1 MPPECATALDAS
13 PDLAVLPDTPGY
25 SGGHRPGL
33 EADSDHRAVQQ
44 PKLTPK
50 LTVVIK
56 TLNEGAKIE
65 ACLRSVLAATDPAST
80 EIIVADSLSEDE
92 TVRVAA
98 QFPVKVVQLAHRADR
113 GCGSAA
119 QLGFQYA
126 HGERLLLLDGDME
139 LAPEF
144 LPAANQALDADSTLA
159 GVGGLVVDRVLTLEF
174 QRRNQQYVPNALPGL
189 QNHLNGGGLFRM
201 EALRQSGYLTDRN
214 LHACEEYELGMR
226 LSALGWRFRRIDL
239 PSVYHYGHATPPYRL
254 LRNRWRTRYLL
265 GQGELLRLKLRTPK
279 WWKRMSDERV
289 YSAAIVWWM
298 LLLATFGGLL
308 IGGAPLLFAVALL
321 VLLAAPVALQWK
333 RKGSLEMA
341 IYSIALLNYHAVGM
355 IVGFLRPRIDPMRP
369 IDSIVLHPKE

>member
-1 MPPECATALDAS
+1 
-13 PDLAVLPDTPGY
+13 
-25 SGGHRPGL
+25 
-33 EADSDHRAVQQ
+33 VQQ
-44 PKLTPK
+44 PKPTPK

-56 TLNEGAKIE
+56 TLNEATKIE

-80 EIIVADSLSEDE
+80 EIIVADSLSEDD

-98 QFPVKVVQLAHRADR
+98 QFAIKVVQLASRDDR

-126 HGERLLLLDGDME
+126 RGERLLLLDGDME
-139 LAPEF
+139 LAPDF
-144 LPAANQALDADSTLA
+144 LPAANAALDTDPTLA

-174 QRRNQQYVPNALPGL
+174 QRRNQQHSPNAQPGL
-189 QNHLNGGGLFRM
+189 QKHLNGGGLFRM

-214 LHACEEYELGMR
+214 LHACEEHELGIR
-226 LSALGWRFRRIDL
+226 LRTLGWRFRRIGL

-254 LRNRWRTRYLL
+254 LRNRWRTKYLL
-265 GQGELLRLKLRTPK
+265 GQGELLRLKLQRPG
-279 WWKRMSDERV
+279 WWKLMADERI
-289 YSAAIVWWM
+289 YAAAIVWWA
-298 LLLATFGGLL
+298 LLLAVLAGLSFA
-308 IGGAPLLFAVALL
+308 GAPLLFAAVLL

-355 IVGFLRPRIDPMRP
+355 IVGLLRTRIDPMRP
-369 IDSIVLHPKE
+369 IDSVVLHPKE